1 MSVPSIGPH
10 ASTHGSSRCSV
21 AGSSN
26 SDFAGFGARAAN
38 QASQVTSSS
47 ESTNAGQNGN
57 QKRQH
62 GSKWDIRC
70 FTLFCT
76 FLHLFHG
83 LAKDSIILGMLVHS
97 LALSIGRWSTHLLKH
112 PGTIATALVLLPLV
126 TTLVVA
132 IARFAKSQGPKGAK
146 GLILKLHRAD
156 TAGTGHR
163 QRRKKCQKHPH

>member
-1 MSVPSIGPH
+1 MFYIV
-10 ASTHGSSRCSV
+10 
-21 AGSSN
+21 
-26 SDFAGFGARAAN
+26 
-38 QASQVTSSS
+38 
-47 ESTNAGQNGN
+47 
-57 QKRQH
+57 
-62 GSKWDIRC
+62 
-70 FTLFCT
+70 
-76 FLHLFHG
+76 LHLFTPFPWTCEG
-83 LAKDSIILGMLVHS
+83 LYNLGHA

-132 IARFAKSQGPKGAK
+132 IARFAKSQGPKGPK

>member
-57 QKRQH
+57 QKGNMDQNGTLDVLH
-62 GSKWDIRC
+62 C
-70 FTLFCT
+70 FTPFYT
-76 FLHLFHG
+76 FSMDL
-83 LAKDSIILGMLVHS
+83 
-97 LALSIGRWSTHLLKH
+97 RR
-112 PGTIATALVLLPLV
+112 
-126 TTLVVA
+126 TL
-132 IARFAKSQGPKGAK
+132 
-146 GLILKLHRAD
+146 
-156 TAGTGHR
+156 
-163 QRRKKCQKHPH
+163 